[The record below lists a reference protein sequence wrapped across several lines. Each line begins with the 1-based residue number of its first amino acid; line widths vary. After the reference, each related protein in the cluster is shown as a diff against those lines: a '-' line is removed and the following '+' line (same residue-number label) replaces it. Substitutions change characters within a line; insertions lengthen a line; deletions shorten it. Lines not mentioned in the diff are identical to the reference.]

1 MNTKK
6 IGDIGVLTV
15 ATKLAA
21 NGITSSFPIGDSTR
35 YDLILELNGMFARAQ
50 VKSRQSK
57 NGFLNIEFTNKSTR
71 RGKVIQKRYHP
82 GEIEAFIVYNRSND
96 SLYIL
101 PLEMLLQKKRGI
113 RLRFEPPKNYQKKGI
128 LWAAEYEHDLG
139 NIEWIK

>member
-101 PLEMLLQKKRGI
+101 PLEMLLQQGEVTL
-113 RLRFEPPKNYQKKGI
+113 RLGSPKNNQQKK
-128 LWAAEYEHDLG
+128 LHWATDYENDLG

>member
-6 IGDIGVLTV
+6 IGDIGVLNV

-57 NGFLNIEFTNKSTR
+57 NGFLKIELSNKSTR
-71 RGKVIQKRYHP
+71 RGKVIQKRYHL
-82 GEIEAFIVYNRSND
+82 GDIEAFIVYNRSND

-101 PLEMLLQKKRGI
+101 PPEMLLQKKRGI
-113 RLRFEPPKNYQKKGI
+113 RLRLEPPKNQQVKGI
-128 LWAAEYEHDLG
+128 LWATDYEHDLG
-139 NIEWIK
+139 NIRWK